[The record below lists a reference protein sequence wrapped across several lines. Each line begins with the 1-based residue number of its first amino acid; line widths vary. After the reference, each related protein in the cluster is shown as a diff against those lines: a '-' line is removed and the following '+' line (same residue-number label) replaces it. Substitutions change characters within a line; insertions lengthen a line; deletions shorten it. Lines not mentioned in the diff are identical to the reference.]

1 MYSLYI
7 NRQGLQVIHG
17 LRTNDKYEYTSKTM
31 KRTNRKITLNADNL
45 LPYQKQIVFQNSPE
59 KTRNGQKI
67 FFPKFW
73 LSPCGMPHVRA
84 TIIKSQIVTSLHG
97 QSTMSSCHCSL
108 TNEFTLWDLKKW
120 SLVEPVASPHGNRQN
135 VGKTSETFVRFVVFS
150 GCFEIQGYI
159 NNNI

>member
-1 MYSLYI
+1 MAS
-7 NRQGLQVIHG
+7 NSRF
-17 LRTNDKYEYTSKTM
+17 TNKRLNKYEYTLKTM

-84 TIIKSQIVTSLHG
+84 TIIKSQIMKSLHMVN
-97 QSTMSSCHCSL
+97 QLRLAVIAYWPMSLLFGIWKSDRCS
-108 TNEFTLWDLKKW
+108 NLWHPRMETGKKSVKLQKHLSVSSSFPAVLKY
-120 SLVEPVASPHGNRQN
+120 SL
-135 VGKTSETFVRFVVFS
+135 FV
-150 GCFEIQGYI
+150 IT
-159 NNNI
+159 